1 MEVLYSLPNG
11 LKMDGITSITLNYW
25 ENIKNKNI
33 HIDFVAP
40 FAIDNIREQIE
51 ITDSKIY
58 FIQERKKHPI
68 RYMRKLSKLIKE
80 NKYDIIHANG
90 SSAMMALEMLAA
102 KKAGCKIRIAHSH
115 NTKTNYP
122 IIDKL
127 LRPIFY
133 KTYTHAFACGE
144 EAGKWLFGKR
154 KFEIINNG
162 RSIQKFQYNK
172 ETRKKIREKYNLQN
186 QIVLGHVG
194 TFNYQKN
201 HEYLIDVFS
210 ELIKNSDKKY
220 KLILIGDGKYKC
232 EIEEKVKELNIQDD
246 VIFVGKTNEVQNWL
260 QAMDI
265 MIFPSRF
272 EGFPAVLVE
281 WQIAGLPCIISDK
294 ITDKVKL
301 TELVQ
306 FESIEKSPKEWVNKI
321 KNIII
326 EDREKNR
333 AEILEQI
340 KESGFDIQENAK
352 ELERKYIKI
361 FEGAVKNI

>member
-1 MEVLYSLPNG
+1 MEVLYILPNG
-11 LKMDGITSITLNYW
+11 LKIDGITSITLNYW
-25 ENIKNKNI
+25 ENIKNENI
-33 HIDFVAP
+33 HIDFVTP
-40 FAIDNIREQIE
+40 FAIDSIREQIE
-51 ITDSKIY
+51 TTNSKIY
-58 FIQERKKHPI
+58 LMQERKKHPI
-68 RYMRKLSKLIKE
+68 KYMRKLSALIKE
-80 NKYDIIHANG
+80 NKYDIVHANG
-90 SSAMMALEMLAA
+90 SSAMLVLEMLAA

-127 LRPIFY
+127 LRPIF
-133 KTYTHAFACGE
+133 KTSYTHAFACGE
-144 EAGKWLFGKR
+144 EAGKWLFDKR
-154 KFEIINNG
+154 KFEVINNG
-162 RSIQKFQYNK
+162 RDIEKFKYNQDV
-172 ETRKKIREKYNLQN
+172 RKKLRKEYNLEN

-210 ELIKNSDKKY
+210 ELIKNSKKKY
-220 KLILIGDGKYKC
+220 KLILIGEGKYKSA
-232 EIEEKVKELNIQDD
+232 IEEKVKKLNIQEN

-301 TELVQ
+301 TNLVQ
-306 FESIEKSPKEWVNKI
+306 FESIEKNPKEWVKKVENTS
-321 KNIII
+321 I
-326 EDREKNR
+326 EDREKSKPK
-333 AEILEQI
+333 ILKQI
-340 KESGFDIQENAK
+340 KESGFDIKENAK
-352 ELERKYIKI
+352 KLEEIYIKLYR
-361 FEGAVKNI
+361 EVN

>member
-1 MEVLYSLPNG
+1 MRILYILPTG
-11 LKMDGITSITLNYW
+11 LIMDGISSITLNYW
-25 ENIKNKNI
+25 EEISSKDI
-33 HIDFVAP
+33 CIDFAVP
-40 FAIDNIREQIE
+40 VVIESVEKKIRE
-51 ITDSKIY
+51 TDSKIY
-58 FIQERKKHPI
+58 LIEGRKTNPVK
-68 RYMRKLSKLIKE
+68 YMKKLYKLIKD
-80 NKYDIIHANG
+80 NQYDIVQANG
-90 SSAMMALEMLAA
+90 SSAMLALEMLAA

-127 LRPIFY
+127 LRPIFNIS
-133 KTYTHAFACGE
+133 YTHAFSCGE

-154 KFEIINNG
+154 EFEVINNG
-162 RSIQKFQYNK
+162 RDIEKF
-172 ETRKKIREKYNLQN
+172 EFDEKIRNEIRKEYKLEK

-201 HEYLIDVFS
+201 HGYLIDVFS
-210 ELIKNSDKKY
+210 ELIKSSDKKY
-220 KLILIGDGKYKC
+220 KLVLIGDGKYKTA
-232 EIEEKVKELNIQDD
+232 IEEKVKKLNIKDN

-301 TELVQ
+301 TNLVQ
-306 FESIEKSPKEWVNKI
+306 FESIEESPKEWAKKI
-321 KNIII
+321 ENISI
-326 EDREKNR
+326 EDREESKPK
-333 AEILEQI
+333 ILKQI
-340 KESGFDIQENAK
+340 KESGFDIKENAK
-352 ELERKYIKI
+352 KLEKI
-361 FEGAVKNI
+361 YDSLLREEQK

>member
-1 MEVLYSLPNG
+1 MKILYVLPTG
-11 LKMDGITSITLNYW
+11 LIMDGISSITLNYW
-25 ENIKNKNI
+25 ENIRTENM
-33 HIDFVAP
+33 HIDFAVP
-40 FAIDNIREQIE
+40 FVIDSIKEKIE
-51 ITDSKIY
+51 LTDSKIY
-58 FIQERKKHPI
+58 LIKGRKRHPLK
-68 RYMRKLSKLIKE
+68 YMNKLAKIIKE
-80 NKYDIIHANG
+80 NKYDIVHTNG
-90 SSAMMALEMLAA
+90 SSAMLVLEMLAA

-154 KFEIINNG
+154 KFQIINNG

-220 KLILIGDGKYKC
+220 KLILIGDGKFKNA
-232 EIEEKVKELNIQDD
+232 IEEKVKKLNIQDK
-246 VIFVGKTNEVQNWL
+246 VVFVGKTNEVQNWL

-265 MIFPSRF
+265 MVFPSRF

-326 EDREKNR
+326 EDREKNKV
-333 AEILEQI
+333 EILKQI
-340 KESGFDIQENAK
+340 KESGFDIEENGK
-352 ELERKYIKI
+352 ELEEKYNSLLKG
-361 FEGAVKNI
+361 EQK